1 MAWCRVSLNLDKPLR
16 GDLLL
21 LLNQEIHAHPEMLT
35 AGDYPSNII
44 KWIEDH
50 LFIWDRGDLLGVYFP
65 QLAVVELYWLSIILS
80 ARRNKWAVSNLAMVV
95 LVHEYAHACTHLGDD
110 ADAQCWD
117 VDVFCKTDDGLIE
130 GLAQYWTHYLLCG
143 QQSNLSEGFFDVFLK
158 LMKLQPP
165 PYRAHMAWLDKIPIK
180 RYLDYG
186 VEHHSSLEINKV
198 FEWPICENIRA
209 AMINLRRSKDTL
221 SVDAFTNKIDVL
233 KTYLEGAVTL
243 F

>member
-1 MAWCRVSLNLDKPLR
+1 
-16 GDLLL
+16 
-21 LLNQEIHAHPEMLT
+21 
-35 AGDYPSNII
+35 
-44 KWIEDH
+44 
-50 LFIWDRGDLLGVYFP
+50 
-65 QLAVVELYWLSIILS
+65 
-80 ARRNKWAVSNLAMVV
+80 
-95 LVHEYAHACTHLGDD
+95 
-110 ADAQCWD
+110 
-117 VDVFCKTDDGLIE
+117 
-130 GLAQYWTHYLLCG
+130 
-143 QQSNLSEGFFDVFLK
+143 
-158 LMKLQPP
+158 
-165 PYRAHMAWLDKIPIK
+165 MAWLDKIPIK